1 MTAPLPS
8 RAMVQDHN
16 QRFSQQVHLGLG
28 QPQSRTRV
36 SQRNAYSSTFLR
48 PSNEQSSNE
57 LILYSY
63 AQLVGTVLITPEGT
77 DVVMPTQEQRDN
89 MNKIRR
95 ALLRRRVVVGGGS
108 MDILPSLRKIPS
120 MNFSLM
126 GESGSQHTNQ
136 IPIPGSG
143 YLREKGPKRSVS
155 LSSSLISFLS
165 PTSDT
170 TPETMCEHA
179 TTTSPNHLNG
189 STVAAMDHKP
199 THDPGPGGGTGLGL
213 GIMKQSLSSGEILE
227 DIDPELPLPTFEA
240 QPSMLAVDLSLSPGE
255 SKSCTS
261 LRRRDS
267 SSLRRTTLQILILLN
282 FLMCYLQHIKERR
295 SNFLMS

>member
-126 GESGSQHTNQ
+126 GGSGSQHTNQ

-213 GIMKQSLSSGEILE
+213 GIMKQSSSSGEILE

-267 SSLRRTTLQILILLN
+267 SSLR
-282 FLMCYLQHIKERR
+282 
-295 SNFLMS
+295 